1 MTGYL
6 LDHPARLAQHLA
18 ANHTVLT
25 PQSSASGAAHWLRY
39 QGGEAELASGFARPL
54 YGPKQF
60 FFADREQLFE
70 FDGQRFVERKPAVC
84 SQVLFGVPPC
94 DLEALA
100 YQDRFFAP
108 DPHYTRRR
116 EVTLLVGVDC
126 TERCEQG
133 FCQAVDAGP
142 QVKDATADLA
152 LSARAGGWTLRVT
165 SARGAEAVAGLVLP
179 EVEPT
184 APSVVAFP
192 DSSHIDAG
200 IRRLQADAVPSE
212 VWEQLGLRCLSCSG
226 CTNLCPTCSCFT
238 VWDRPTAAASVAF
251 ARERVWDCCLYEG
264 FQREASG
271 HHPAATPGRRVQR
284 FWQHKFSLQTVQDGS
299 RYGCVGCGRCE
310 VTCPAVLGVQTV
322 LRRIAS

>member
-1 MTGYL
+1 MTAYR

-18 ANHTVLT
+18 ASHTVLT
-25 PQSSASGAAHWLRY
+25 PQSSTSGGAHWLRY
-39 QGGEAELASGFARPL
+39 RGGEAELTTSFARPL
-54 YGPKQF
+54 SGPKQF

-70 FDGQRFVERKPAVC
+70 FDGQRFVERRPEVC
-84 SQVLFGVPPC
+84 SQVLFGVLPC
-94 DLEALA
+94 DLEAVA

-108 DPHYTRRR
+108 DPYYTRRR

-126 TERCEQG
+126 AEPCQHG

-142 QVKDATADLA
+142 QVTDATADLA
-152 LSARAGGWTLRVT
+152 LSGGDGGWTLRVT
-165 SARGAEAVAGLVLP
+165 SARGTEAVAGLALP
-179 EVEPT
+179 EVEPP
-184 APSVVAFP
+184 ARSLVPFP
-192 DSSHIDAG
+192 DSSHIAAG
-200 IRRLQADAVPSE
+200 IRRLQADAVPCE
-212 VWEQLGLRCLSCSG
+212 LWDELGLRCLSCSG

-238 VWDRPTAAASVAF
+238 VWDRPTTLASVAF

-284 FWQHKFSLQTVQDGS
+284 YWQHKLSRQTVQDGG

-310 VTCPAVLGVQTV
+310 VACPGGLGVHTV